1 MDYQISADQQAIID
15 AAQKIC
21 DDFPLEYWRSKDKEH
36 SFPHEFFKAVAIG
49 GWLGMC
55 TPEAYGGS
63 DLGVTEAALFLR
75 TVAECGGQAAA
86 STIHMNIFGL
96 QPVIHFATDAQK
108 KAWLPPFSRGEHKTC
123 FAVTEPDTGLDTT
136 KLKVTAKRQPDG
148 NYILA
153 GKKVWIS
160 TAQVADNMLILARTT
175 PLEDVEKHGEGL
187 SLFYTP
193 LDRRFVTIREIDKL
207 GRAAVDTNE
216 LFIDELPVSKNA
228 LIGEEGNGLKYIFHG
243 LNAERVLLAAEQIGM
258 GRAVLKLATQYA
270 KDRVIFGRPIGQN
283 QGVQHP
289 LARNWAELEA
299 ANHMVL
305 AAATMYDKGLPC
317 GSEANAAKLLA
328 SEACMNA
335 CQTAMLTHGGFGYA
349 KEYHVER
356 FMREAWIGYIAPVTP
371 QLILSNIAERKL
383 GLPKSY

>member
-1 MDYQISADQQAIID
+1 MDYQLTPDQLAIVD
-15 AAQKIC
+15 AAEKIC
-21 DDFPLEYWRSKDKEH
+21 TDFPLEYWRNKDRKHE
-36 SFPHEFFKAVAIG
+36 FPHEFFEAVASG
-49 GWLGMC
+49 GWLGICM
-55 TPEAYGGS
+55 PEDVGGAN
-63 DLGVTEAALFLR
+63 LGVTEAALFMR
-75 TVAECGGQAAA
+75 AVAECGGQAAA

-96 QPVIHFATDAQK
+96 QPVVHFGTEAQK
-108 KAWLPPFSRGEHKTC
+108 RAWLPPFARGEHKAC

-136 KLKVTAKRQPDG
+136 KLKVVAKKQADG
-148 NYILA
+148 SFLLS
-153 GKKVWIS
+153 GKKVFIS
-160 TAQVADNMLILARTT
+160 TAQVADHMLILARTT
-175 PLEDVEKHGEGL
+175 PIEDVKKHSEGL
-187 SLFYTP
+187 SLFYTK
-193 LDRRFVTIREIDKL
+193 LDRDYVEIREIDKL

-216 LFIDELPVSKNA
+216 LFIDNLPVSKDS
-228 LIGEEGNGLKYIFHG
+228 LIGEEGKGLSYIFHG
-243 LNAERVLLAAEQIGM
+243 MNAERVLVAAEQIGI

-270 KDRVIFGRPIGQN
+270 KERVVFGRPIGKN

-299 ANHMVL
+299 ANHMMF
-305 AAATMYDKGLPC
+305 AAADLYDKGLSC

-335 CQTAMLTHGGFGYA
+335 CQTSILTHGGFGYA

>member
-270 KDRVIFGRPIGQN
+270 KDREIFGRPIGQN